1 MNKLSYPALFHKAE
15 EGGFWI
21 TFPDLPECI
30 TEGDDMQEAYEM
42 ASDVL
47 DLAIAFRQESNE
59 PLPSPSE
66 PDTIPAEPDA
76 FCVMIESE
84 YPNPKGR

>member
-1 MNKLSYPALFHKAE
+1 MNKLSYPTLFHKAA

-30 TEGDDMQEAYEM
+30 TEGDDTQEAYEM

-47 DLAIAFRQESNE
+47 DLTIISRQESNE
-59 PLPSPSE
+59 PLHTPSK
-66 PDTIPAEPDA
+66 PDAIPAEPDA
-76 FCVMIESE
+76 FCVMIESNCID
-84 YPNPKGR
+84 Y

>member
-30 TEGDDMQEAYEM
+30 TEGDDMQEAYKM
-42 ASDVL
+42 ASDAL
-47 DLAIAFRQESNE
+47 GLAIVSRQESNE
-59 PLPSPSE
+59 PLPTPSK
-66 PDTIPAEPDA
+66 PDAIPAEPDA

-84 YPNPKGR
+84 CIDY